1 MLRKTNEKLQFLYQ
15 KMSILDVLQYC
26 KSRVVG
32 PKKVKNMMTLYLNGP
47 LPLHKAKW
55 VQLNGKTLQVLN
67 NSLITGG
74 PETAIPKYRGRW
86 RPRIRWN
93 CRGTP
98 NHQRP
103 PRNFTLQINGQ
114 SHEIHIPD
122 GFQSRSRAFSFN
134 SWWSQLIHFWSQDR
148 RMHSDS

>member
-1 MLRKTNEKLQFLYQ
+1 MVNF
-15 KMSILDVLQYC
+15 DDLQYC
-26 KSRVVG
+26 KSSRSWVVG

-74 PETAIPKYRGRW
+74 PETAIPKYRGRR
-86 RPRIRWN
+86 RPWIGRN

-98 NHQRP
+98 NHQRS
-103 PRNFTLQINGQ
+103 PRNSTLQINGQ